1 MNFGLTICIAG
12 ILLNALGITFD
23 FFLLNVIGS
32 IATAVGSIKLGSE
45 GAFTRKIKFF
55 SLLSV
60 PFSLLSFGVVLLYQ
74 TSDIDHANLYV
85 SLGIVLFFYIY
96 YTFYFTEALIN
107 RAQGVNELAATRPFR
122 GIWALNCIVAFA
134 YFFCYES
141 LNNTFSV
148 IAKAVFLLTALY
160 YCFTIYNN
168 SKGLF
173 LKK

>member
-32 IATAVGSIKLGSE
+32 IATVVGSIKLGAD
-45 GAFTRKIKFF
+45 GASSRKIKIF
-55 SLLSV
+55 SFLSV
-60 PFSLLSFGVVLLYQ
+60 PFSLLSFGGVLLYQ
-74 TSDIDHANLYV
+74 TSEIDRTILYV
-85 SLGIVLFFYIY
+85 ALGIVLFFYIY

-107 RAQGVNELAATRPFR
+107 HAQGVNELAATRSFR
-122 GIWALNCIVAFA
+122 GIWTLNGIVAFV
-134 YFFCYES
+134 YFFCYNS
-141 LNNTFSV
+141 LNTTFSG
-148 IAKAVFLLTALY
+148 IAKVVFLLTALY
-160 YCFTIYNN
+160 YCFTIYSN